1 MLAYIRV
8 IGKGIGIGI
17 GGRGQWTYSF
27 RLDTIIIMKKTAYGF
42 LFLLIVNGLCFSQD
56 RKQPTSP
63 KPPEAPD
70 KPAVPGA
77 PENAASYPRLPP
89 PPSFPNT
96 SNQDNGPAREIEK
109 YELIVSEA
117 FPQGNT
123 RQNVANTIKNAQ
135 YILYSNN
142 TIQIKLD
149 FNNGLRYIYHLR
161 NNRLK
166 IEVRPGIFRETY
178 DAIIQSGNEFL
189 LEQYSGELYRN
200 ENNITSLTV
209 IRNNKVDVV
218 LNFNRK
224 DNAP

>member
-8 IGKGIGIGI
+8 IGKGRKKGIAD
-17 GGRGQWTYSF
+17 RGQWTYFF
-27 RLDTIIIMKKTAYGF
+27 RLDTIILMKKTAYGF
-42 LFLLIVNGLCFSQD
+42 LLLLIVNNLCFSQD
-56 RKQPTSP
+56 RKQPVSP
-63 KPPEAPD
+63 KPPEAPG

-77 PENAASYPRLPP
+77 SANTPFYPRLPP
-89 PPSFPNT
+89 FPSFPNT

-109 YELIVSEA
+109 YELIVFEA

-135 YILYSNN
+135 YILYSDK
-142 TIQIKLD
+142 TIRIILD

-166 IEVRPGIFRETY
+166 IEAQPGIFRETY
-178 DAIIQSGNEFL
+178 EIIIQSGNEFL
-189 LEQYSGELYRN
+189 LEQYSGELYGN

-218 LNFNRK
+218 LNFK
-224 DNAP
+224 KK